1 MLEVDE
7 EDEDDVVEADD
18 GAVDGDDVDD
28 GALSDDVLVE
38 PVPEAALF
46 DDRESLR

>member
-1 MLEVDE
+1 VLEVDE
-7 EDEDDVVEADD
+7 EDVVEADDADD

-28 GALSDDVLVE
+28 EALSDDVLVE

>member
-1 MLEVDE
+1 VLEVDE
-7 EDEDDVVEADD
+7 DVEDDVVEADD
-18 GAVDGDDVDD
+18 GAVDDEGVDD
-28 GALSDDVLVE
+28 EPSDDVLVE